1 MGRWVRGV
9 AAMFLVA
16 WLVACSAPPPPP
28 PTVVVLTITATKDA
42 NGAPGGAG
50 APVMLRVYQLAGTN
64 GFDNADFFQ
73 IFNHDAATLG
83 TDLVHQ
89 DQLLLA
95 PGSTKTLTLKPKDP
109 VTALGFFAAYGAFQS
124 ATWRASAPVPA
135 HKTTKLTVTVGA
147 SAVTVKP
154 GGS

>member
-1 MGRWVRGV
+1 MGRWFRGV
-9 AAMFLVA
+9 AAMVLVA
-16 WLVACSAPPPPP
+16 GVAACGAPPPPP

-64 GFDNADFFQ
+64 SFDNADFFQ

-95 PGSTKTLTLKPKDP
+95 PGSTKTLTLNPKDP
-109 VTALGFFAAYGAFQS
+109 VTALGFFAAYGTFQS
-124 ATWRASAPVPA
+124 ATWRASAAVPA

-147 SAVTVKP
+147 NAIAVKP